1 MNQQR
6 IALRIIDANLN
17 RFIESLRVIE
27 DALRFSGRAE
37 DINQLKELRQE
48 TGNLSGV
55 LCPRLG
61 ARDARSD
68 PGLEEERTGNSARY
82 SVDEVMRAN
91 LSRAKEALRSV
102 EEYSK
107 LLRDGTGEDLIRWA
121 RRCRRMLY
129 DRESGL
135 LRVRCMSWL
144 DSLRLCVLTDESTD
158 SMLYD
163 RVRQAISGGADAIQF
178 RRKNGPDR
186 RLFDDAYELRR
197 ITRQSGIP
205 LIINDRPD
213 VAVLVSADGV
223 HLGQDDMPVHSV
235 RSLVGD
241 SMAIG
246 VSTHSEEQ
254 ARLACKAGADY
265 IGVGPVFSSAGKGV
279 HLEPL
284 GIERAR
290 EICSLVD
297 IPCLLIGGINAA
309 NLNDIK
315 ALTVA
320 VRSAVMSSPD
330 PRSAAMQL
338 KKEMIG

>member
-27 DALRFSGRAE
+27 DALRFSGRSE
-37 DINQLKELRQE
+37 DISQLKELRQE
-48 TGNLSGV
+48 TGSLSGV
-55 LCPRLG
+55 LCRRLG

-68 PGLEEERTGNSARY
+68 PGLEEESTGNSVRY

-107 LLRDGTGEDLIRWA
+107 LLRDGTGEDLIHWA
-121 RRCRRMLY
+121 RRCRRLLY
-129 DRESGL
+129 DRERGL
-135 LRVRCMSWL
+135 LRDSCMSWL

-163 RVRQAISGGADAIQF
+163 KVRQAISGGADAIQF
-178 RRKNGPDR
+178 RRKSGPDR

-205 LIINDRPD
+205 LIVNDRPD
-213 VAVLVSADGV
+213 VAVLVGADGV
-223 HLGQDDMPVHSV
+223 HLGQEDISVQCV

-246 VSTHSEEQ
+246 VSTHSAEQ
-254 ARLACKAGADY
+254 AISAMIAGADY

-284 GIERAR
+284 GVEEALG
-290 EICSLVD
+290 ICSSVD
-297 IPCLLIGGINAA
+297 IPCLLIGGINSS
-309 NLNDIK
+309 NLGEIK
-315 ALTVA
+315 GLTVA
-320 VRSAVMSSPD
+320 VRSAVMSDPD
-330 PRSAAMQL
+330 PRSAAMEL
-338 KKEMIG
+338 KQELTK